1 MTDSSNSHNFPV
13 TAGIRIVATYKH
25 EQRTHNDGYCSD
37 PGEYTEEE
45 EMKVIDF
52 LVPPPCHEF
61 LDQYMDDSNFVGS
74 IDDLKNFARYVY
86 DFCSQ
91 FTRRQFR
98 DLGFDRNYRYFCKT
112 IMDLNQTHAPS
123 GCNGYC
129 DGYSF
134 KRLISV
140 EIVNE

>member
-1 MTDSSNSHNFPV
+1 MTDSPNSHTSPSI
-13 TAGIRIVATYKH
+13 AGIRIVATYKH
-25 EQRTHNDGYCSD
+25 EQKTHNDGYCSD

-61 LDQYMDDSNFVGS
+61 LDQYMDGNKFVGTLK
-74 IDDLKNFARYVY
+74 DLKGVAQYVY
-86 DFCSQ
+86 NFCSQ

-112 IMDLNQTHAPS
+112 IMELNQTHAPS

-129 DGYSF
+129 AGYSF

-140 EIVNE
+140 EIVKE